1 MKKIYYSIMLAA
13 LYLEIVFSI
22 RYLKGLWMI
31 PDRMAL
37 DEKLPWLL
45 DKGQWVVLLLPVLSI
60 IILLVIGSV
69 IYIRSIQ
76 LSLRAYQTLCGIVT
90 VILVVCIGMNLKIH
104 KAGEPYR
111 GALEVANQVV
121 AIGGEPNGFW

>member
-31 PDRMAL
+31 PDRIAL
-37 DEKLPWLL
+37 GEKLPWLV

-60 IILLVIGSV
+60 IILLGIGAV
-69 IYIRSIQ
+69 VYIRSIQ
-76 LSLRAYQTLCGIVT
+76 VSLRAYQMLCGIVA

-104 KAGEPYR
+104 KAGESYR
-111 GALEVANQVV
+111 DALDMVSSIYVQD
-121 AIGGEPNGFW
+121 GRR